1 MNCQLGKASL
11 AVKLSND
18 AVQQIIFERRN
29 PLYDITVVLFL
40 GMQKDP
46 SMSLRV
52 AILTIA
58 LITTPSIAIAALG
71 NGAKA
76 PTFKTKAALAGKTF
90 DFVLADA
97 LKKGPVVL
105 YFYPKAFTSGCTVEA
120 HNFAEATPEFN
131 KVGATVIG
139 MSNDNIATLSRFSV
153 EECRDKFAVAV
164 GTPAIIR
171 AYDAAIPG
179 TELANRTSYVI
190 GKDGMIRYSFSS
202 SSPQGHVE
210 NTLKAVRALKTK

>member
-1 MNCQLGKASL
+1 MLE
-11 AVKLSND
+11 ND
-18 AVQQIIFERRN
+18 HRKIRKGIK
-29 PLYDITVVLFL
+29 P
-40 GMQKDP
+40 
-46 SMSLRV
+46 MSFRTAL
-52 AILTIA
+52 LTIA
-58 LITTPSIAIAALG
+58 LLATPGAALAALG

-76 PTFKTKAALAGKTF
+76 PVFKTKAALAGKTF

-120 HNFAEATPEFN
+120 HNFAEATPEFS
-131 KVGATVIG
+131 KAGATVIG
-139 MSNDNIATLSRFSV
+139 MSNDDIATLRRFSV

-171 AYDAAIPG
+171 GYDAAIPG

-190 GKDGMIRYSFSS
+190 GQDGTIRYSYSS
-202 SSPQGHVE
+202 PSPQGHVE
-210 NTLKAVRALKTK
+210 NTLKAVRALKKK

>member
-1 MNCQLGKASL
+1 MNSRLGKAPR
-11 AVKLSND
+11 AVKRSND
-18 AVQQIIFERRN
+18 AVQQIFFKRKNAR
-29 PLYDITVVLFL
+29 YDIRETLVLVI
-40 GMQKDP
+40 QKDHP
-46 SMSLRV
+46 MSLRA

-58 LITTPSIAIAALG
+58 LITTPSIAVAALG

-131 KVGATVIG
+131 KAGATVIG
-139 MSNDNIATLSRFSV
+139 MSNDEIATLSRFSV

-179 TELANRTSYVI
+179 TQLANRTSYVI
-190 GKDGMIRYSFSS
+190 GKDGTIRYSFSS
-202 SSPQGHVE
+202 PSPQGHVE
-210 NTLKAVRALKTK
+210 NTLKAVRALKAK

>member
-1 MNCQLGKASL
+1 MDSRLGKAPRT
-11 AVKLSND
+11 VKHLNE
-18 AVQQIIFERRN
+18 AVQQIISKHRN
-29 PLYDITVVLFL
+29 ALYDNQNQPCQLILRI
-40 GMQKDP
+40 KA
-46 SMSLRV
+46 MSFR
-52 AILTIA
+52 TI
-58 LITTPSIAIAALG
+58 IIAIAMIAAPTAAMAALG
-71 NGAKA
+71 NGTKA

-131 KVGATVIG
+131 KAGATVIG
-139 MSNDNIATLSRFSV
+139 MSNDDIATLNRFST
-153 EECRDKFAVAV
+153 EACRDKFAVAV

-179 TELANRTSYVI
+179 TQLASRTSYVI
-190 GKDGMIRYSFSS
+190 GKDGTIRYSFSS
-202 SSPQGHVE
+202 PNPQGHVE